1 MSKSS
6 SPLLIV
12 IGGPNGAGKTTAAMA
27 VLPEALSLVEFLNAD
42 EIAKGLSPLNPSSV
56 DIQAGR
62 LLLERAHHFLEKGI
76 SFGFESTLAASTPVK
91 LMKEAKGKGYQ
102 VVLLYFWLS
111 SPQLS
116 MERIRQR
123 VRNGGHHIPDDV
135 VLRRYERSMDNLKQK
150 YIPLADVWL
159 VFDNSNDNP
168 VLIAEGEQ
176 EANMIH
182 VYNDSTWQQLMKGAQ
197 T

>member
-1 MSKSS
+1 MSVTT
-6 SPLLIV
+6 PLLIV

-42 EIAKGLSPLNPSSV
+42 EIAKGLSPLNPGSV

-62 LLLERAHHFLEKGI
+62 LLLERANHFLQKGTP
-76 SFGFESTLAASTPVK
+76 FGFESTLAASTPIK
-91 LMKEAKGKGYQ
+91 LMKAAKVKGYQ

-111 SPQLS
+111 SPQLA
-116 MERIRQR
+116 MERVRER
-123 VRNGGHHIPDDV
+123 VNKGGHNIPEAV
-135 VLRRYERSMDNLKQK
+135 IMRRYNRSIQNLTAN
-150 YIPLADVWL
+150 YIPLADVWM

-168 VLIAEGEQ
+168 ALIAEGEQ
-176 EANMIH
+176 ESAMIH
-182 VYNDSTWQQLMKGAQ
+182 VYNDSIWQQLMKGAE

>member
-1 MSKSS
+1 MG
-6 SPLLIV
+6 PLLIV

-27 VLPEALSLVEFLNAD
+27 VLPDALSLVEFLNAD

-62 LLLERAHHFLEKGI
+62 LLLERAHYFLEKGI
-76 SFGFESTLAASTPVK
+76 SFGFESTLSASTPIK
-91 LMKEAKGKGYQ
+91 LMKAAKEKGYQ

-123 VRNGGHHIPDDV
+123 VSKGGHHIPDEV
-135 VLRRYERSMDNLKQK
+135 VVRRYERSMDNLRRK
-150 YIPLADVWL
+150 YLPLADVWM

-168 VLIAEGEQ
+168 ELIAEGEQ
-176 EANMIH
+176 EANLFN
-182 VYNDSTWQQLMKGAQ
+182 VYNDSTWQQLTKGAE

>member
-1 MSKSS
+1 MSSTTLKAESLP
-6 SPLLIV
+6 PLLIV

-27 VLPEALSLVEFLNAD
+27 VLPEVLSLV
-42 EIAKGLSPLNPSSV
+42 G
-56 DIQAGR
+56 
-62 LLLERAHHFLEKGI
+62 
-76 SFGFESTLAASTPVK
+76 
-91 LMKEAKGKGYQ
+91 
-102 VVLLYFWLS
+102 
-111 SPQLS
+111 
-116 MERIRQR
+116 
-123 VRNGGHHIPDDV
+123 VRNGGHHIPDEV

-159 VFDNSNDNP
+159 IFDNSNDNP